1 MLSGMVFLLP
11 ALFWTSR
18 DGKGFMSQGILDN
31 SVAAS
36 AASSSSV
43 GKTSSKPPVTQ
54 LSNEQ
59 INRYKRHLILP
70 EVGVEGQLKL
80 INAKVLCIGAGGLG
94 CPISLYLAA
103 AGVGT
108 IGLADVDVVSPSNL
122 QRQILFG
129 VSSVGEDKVKA
140 AAKRLKDVNPD
151 VNVIEHKV
159 VVNSE
164 NVLDLIKDYDVIID
178 GTDNFPT
185 RYCVNDACVILKKPN
200 VYGSIFRFEGMVTVF
215 APHLANPDRPG
226 EHGPCYRCM
235 YPEPPDPGSVP
246 SCAEGGVV
254 GVLPGIIGT
263 LQANEVIKLI
273 LGIGRPAIGRLTTF
287 AAMDLEF
294 RTFKLRRD
302 PACPV
307 CGDHPTITKPIDYEE
322 FCGVPILDP
331 KSAEETAAEV
341 KRAKSGANGHGVA
354 AGSAGTA
361 GASSGASGA
370 ATGPAAN
377 APAPDP
383 SLDARGLPPGYRFN
397 ADWEVTPREV
407 KSLLDAKQDFVFI
420 DCRLP
425 NEYAITN
432 IPGAKVIPLQHLP
445 QRIGEL
451 KGHESEKIIVH
462 CKSGGRSLQ
471 FAQILKQQGF
481 KDVKSVAGGILLWN
495 KDINP
500 GGPQY

>member
-1 MLSGMVFLLP
+1 M
-11 ALFWTSR
+11 T
-18 DGKGFMSQGILDN
+18 
-31 SVAAS
+31 
-36 AASSSSV
+36 
-43 GKTSSKPPVTQ
+43 TTQ
-54 LSNEQ
+54 LNTEQ

-70 EVGVEGQLKL
+70 EVGMEGQLKL

-129 VSSVGEDKVKA
+129 VSNIGEEKVKA

-151 VNVIEHKV
+151 VRVIEHKM
-159 VVNSE
+159 VVNGDT
-164 NVLDLIKDYDVIID
+164 VMDLVKDYDIIID

-185 RYCVNDACVILKKPN
+185 RYCVNDACVLLKKPN

-215 APHLANPDRPG
+215 APHLPNPNRPG

-287 AAMDLEF
+287 SALDLEF
-294 RTFKLRRD
+294 KTFKVPRD
-302 PACPV
+302 PSCPV
-307 CGDHPTITKPIDYEE
+307 CGEHPTITKPIDYEE
-322 FCGVPILDP
+322 FCGTPTLDP
-331 KSAEETAAEV
+331 KSLAETEAEV
-341 KRAKSGANGHGVA
+341 RNAKSAGGAK
-354 AGSAGTA
+354 S
-361 GASSGASGA
+361 
-370 ATGPAAN
+370 
-377 APAPDP
+377 DP
-383 SLDARGLPPGYRFN
+383 SLDSNGLPPGYTFKP
-397 ADWEVTPREV
+397 DWEITPRQV
-407 KSLLDAKQDFVFI
+407 KSLLDKNEKFEFI

-425 NEYAITN
+425 NEKTITE
-432 IPGAKVIPLQHLP
+432 IPGAKLIPLQQLA

-451 KGHESEKIIVH
+451 KGHENEKIVVH
-462 CKSGGRSLQ
+462 CKSGGRSMQ
-471 FAQILKQQGF
+471 FTQILRQQGF
-481 KDVKSVAGGILLWN
+481 KDVKSMAGGILLWN